1 MSLGHRLGIQRRGR
15 RRLNDPWLRLG
26 AVMVPFLACAI
37 QWTFWDIFQ
46 PLVWFLFYPAVFAS
60 ASLAGLWGGVVGT
73 AISSLLVWYFFMPPS
88 LSWAIKAPN
97 HVASLA
103 VFLVIGYLVGRMYE
117 RQRRNQR
124 NSEDFLNAAF
134 EQAAVGIALV
144 APDGRWLRVNRRV
157 AEIVGYSQDELLRMR
172 FQDVTHPD
180 DRADDERRLQRLFDA
195 EATQSSFEK
204 RYVRKGGGSVWVSLT
219 VALVRT
225 EDGQPEYF
233 VSIIE
238 DIDEKKRSQAERVAT
253 RRKLETAL
261 ESMTDAVFIS
271 DCEGRFIEF
280 NEAFAT
286 FHKFPD
292 KGACAKRLDEYPSF
306 LEVYT
311 PNGDLLALEDWAV
324 PRALRGETVS
334 NAEFRLRRKD
344 TGESWLGSYSFAPI
358 RDQAGTIVGS
368 VVVGRDVTEKKAA
381 ELAIRENE
389 RRLRLALDAAK
400 AGMWEWDLQSNT
412 NLWSDE
418 VFHLYGLA
426 RAGCQPGFASWVE
439 SIHPEDREATIEAVL
454 AASRS
459 GAVLNIEWRVNG
471 SGRWLLSRGQPIFG
485 ANGEVLR
492 YLGIVM
498 DITEKKAVEAELKEH
513 RSHLE
518 HLVEAR
524 TSELAEANRALARH
538 AEEISELYNK
548 APCGYHSLAPD
559 GTVLSVND
567 TELEWLGYAR
577 EEMVGRRIGTF
588 MTPESQAFFRKNFP
602 HFLENGQL
610 RDAEFDFVCQN
621 GDIFPVL
628 ISANLVRASDGKV
641 LHTRGSMIDN
651 RERKKRDAALAAMQG
666 ELAQRVEEAERAT
679 RSKSAFLANM
689 SHEIRTPMN
698 AILGLAH
705 LILRSGL
712 PQEQAVRVEK
722 IDGAGRHLLSIIN
735 DILDFSKIEAGR
747 VQLENTDFQLPA
759 LLENIQSLINEEA
772 RAKALQVTL
781 EMDETPA
788 LLRGDP
794 TRLRQALLNYVSNA
808 LKFTEKGGIVL
819 RARVLDRQADS
830 IQMRFEVEDSGI
842 GIAPEVLPGL
852 FRSFEQGDASMTR
865 KYGGTGLGLTITR
878 RLAVLMGGESGAS
891 SEPGRGSTFW
901 LTARFGY
908 GAKADESASTDAVS
922 DVEGMLRAGNGR
934 VLLAEDNEINR
945 EVALELLNSV
955 GIEADTAV
963 NGREVLEKVA
973 SKSYDLVLMD
983 IQMPEMDGLEAT
995 QALRCLPGWGDRL
1008 ILAMT
1013 ANAFNEDRQR
1023 CIDAGMNDFIAKPV
1037 DPEIFF
1043 AVLAKWLP
1051 PFPPRAAEIRLT
1063 LPEVSVAEDGG
1074 TQGIPA
1080 ECPETPG
1087 VDLMIGMVHVRG
1099 QWRRLV
1105 RMLRQF
1111 EHSYGDAYADV
1122 LRQTREQGDW
1132 ESSVRLAHTLK
1143 GTARLIGAS
1152 ELGAQAETLES
1163 ALRAGSAARAAAL
1176 EHRLA
1181 AELRRVVA
1189 GVAKVLEWVGP
1200 EPPASRLPEGEA
1212 RRQGALSVRD
1222 LGRIA
1227 EYRTLLANNE
1237 TVAARQLQEVV
1248 KVLNAAGGAPE
1259 RIAALVDAVEG
1270 FDFQTASGILEEL
1283 AGGLVSVKE

>member
-1 MSLGHRLGIQRRGR
+1 MSFKHWLGTQCRRR
-15 RRLNDPWLRLG
+15 RRLDDPWLRLG
-26 AVMVPFLACAI
+26 AILVPCLACAV
-37 QWTFWDIFQ
+37 QWTFWSVLQ
-46 PLVWFLFYPAVFAS
+46 PFVWFLFYPAVFLS
-60 ASLAGLWGGVVGT
+60 ARIAGLWGGVAST
-73 AISSLLVWYFFMPPS
+73 AVSVLLAWYVFMPPM
-88 LSWAIKAPN
+88 LSWRMEAPN
-97 HVASLA
+97 QIASVL
-103 VFLVIGYLVGRMYE
+103 VFLVVGYLIGEVHE
-117 RQRRNQR
+117 RLRRSQ
-124 NSEDFLNAAF
+124 SHSDKLFDAAF
-134 EQAAVGIALV
+134 DQAAVGIALV
-144 APDGRWLRVNRRV
+144 APDGRWLRVNPR
-157 AEIVGYSQDELLRMR
+157 AAQIVGYSVEELLRMR
-172 FQDVTHPD
+172 FQELTHPD
-180 DRADDERRLQRLFDA
+180 DLAAD
-195 EATQSSFEK
+195 EAKIRDLLADRITQYALEK
-204 RYVRKGGGSVWVSLT
+204 RYRRKDGRSVWVNLS
-219 VALVRT
+219 VALLRT
-225 EDGQPEYF
+225 AEGEPDYF
-233 VSIIE
+233 VSVIE
-238 DIDEKKRSQAERVAT
+238 DIDEKKRAQDEGMASKRQ
-253 RRKLETAL
+253 LEAAL

-271 DCEGRFIEF
+271 DLEGRFTVF

-292 KGACAKRLDEYPSF
+292 KAACALRLEDYPEI
-306 LEVYT
+306 LEVYSSS
-311 PNGDLLALEDWAV
+311 GSLLPLSEWAV
-324 PRALRGETVS
+324 PRALRGESAS
-334 NAEFRLRRKD
+334 NVEFRLRRKE

-358 RDQAGTIVGS
+358 RDQTGTIIGS

-400 AGMWEWDLQSNT
+400 AGMWEWDLQTNA

-418 VFHLYGLA
+418 VFRLYGLT
-426 RAGCQPGFASWVE
+426 RASCQPGFSSWVK
-439 SIHPEDREATIEAVL
+439 SIHPEDRDAIIETVL
-454 AASRS
+454 ATSWS
-459 GAVLNIEWRVNG
+459 GAVLNIEWRVKG

-485 ANGEVLR
+485 ADGEVLR
-492 YLGIVM
+492 YHGIVM
-498 DITEKKAVEAELKEH
+498 DITEKKAAEAELKEH

-538 AEEISELYNK
+538 ADEIGELYNK

-577 EEMVGRRIGTF
+577 EEMVGRRIDTF
-588 MTPESQAFFRKNFP
+588 LTPESQAFFRTLFP
-602 HFLENGQL
+602 SFLKDGEL
-610 RDAEFDFVCQN
+610 HDAEFDFIRQD
-621 GDIFPVL
+621 GETFPVL
-628 ISANLVRASDGKV
+628 ISANLVRAPDGKI
-641 LHTRGSMIDN
+641 LYTRSTMIDN
-651 RERKKRDAALAAMQG
+651 RERKKRDAALAAMQS

-712 PQEQAVRVEK
+712 PQDQAVRVEK

-819 RARVLDRQADS
+819 RARVLDRQAES

-908 GAKADESASTDAVS
+908 GAKADESASTDAEP
-922 DVEGMLRAGNGR
+922 DVEGTLRAGNGR

-995 QALRCLPGWGDRL
+995 QALRCLPGWGERP

-1063 LPEVSVAEDGG
+1063 LPKVSVAEDGG
-1074 TQGIPA
+1074 MQGIPA
-1080 ECPETPG
+1080 GCPETPG